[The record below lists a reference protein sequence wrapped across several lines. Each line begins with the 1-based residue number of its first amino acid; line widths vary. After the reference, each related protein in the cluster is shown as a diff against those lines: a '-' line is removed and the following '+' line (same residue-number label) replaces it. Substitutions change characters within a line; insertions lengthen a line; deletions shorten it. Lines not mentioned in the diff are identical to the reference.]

1 MNEGAN
7 DASMNVSDHQPDEEA
22 HDIVH
27 DLQGQVPTAVQSGI
41 EQQTAAVVGN
51 MSGDID
57 QYGYQQRR
65 RSSSNNQMKV
75 QNPGSGMRVNEGLGS
90 LKDIDEMRFS
100 QVEEEDEA
108 GSGGFYTVTETKGY
122 VVDMEASNQEFVSHL
137 YECNLD
143 FKENIIRQVQT
154 MKLRNTSELN
164 IAVEELKSQE
174 AKELGQLNQTYMK
187 LDQRSKK
194 LDRKVST
201 SSLTDFFSR
210 TKDSNP

>member
-75 QNPGSGMRVNEGLGS
+75 QNPGSGMRVNEGLTS

-100 QVEEEDEA
+100 QVEEEDEG
-108 GSGGFYTVTETKGY
+108 GSAGGFYTETETKGY

-137 YECNLD
+137 FECNLD

-174 AKELGQLNQTYMK
+174 AKELGHLNQTYMK

-194 LDRKVST
+194 LDRKVSN
-201 SSLTDFFSR
+201 SPLTNLFLER
-210 TKDSNP
+210 ET